1 MTLRASGPEYVPLR
15 TFRDDDLLD
24 PGSDP
29 IIALLGALSNLNE
42 HERVVTRLML
52 RSLGPDWS
60 QGHLEKAHKR
70 PVAEPRDSSYSNQ
83 VRHHQTDVNA
93 VVVLGVAAL
102 IGLRGYLWVRA
113 GETWKAALM
122 GGRRSRRPDGGGMGV
137 VAHQEGTVQRL
148 RPTAHQG
155 EGRPHRL
162 RRRDT
167 GRRRP
172 TEGRAEGASR
182 AREGAARPGGGGL
195 PALRPSRR
203 SALQGGQGAARRSP
217 PVDDAS
223 VRLRSVRGP
232 ERPGSP

>member
-70 PVAEPRDSSYSNQ
+70 PVPEPRDSSYSNQ

-102 IGLRGYLWVRA
+102 IGLRGYLWVRD

-122 GGRRSRRPDGGGMGV
+122 GVGIAAALTVAGWAWWRIKRRAP
-137 VAHQEGTVQRL
+137 
-148 RPTAHQG
+148 
-155 EGRPHRL
+155 
-162 RRRDT
+162 
-167 GRRRP
+167 
-172 TEGRAEGASR
+172 ASTT
-182 AREGAARPGGGGL
+182 
-195 PALRPSRR
+195 R
-203 SALQGGQGAARRSP
+203 S
-217 PVDDAS
+217 
-223 VRLRSVRGP
+223 
-232 ERPGSP
+232 